1 MMSMIGGR
9 RRYGTGTKF
18 QCGAGPRPI
27 RRVLGLECVY
37 CIFIVCVL
45 IVLSLLSKR
54 FLPNQNQCRQRLVGC

>member
-9 RRYGTGTKF
+9 RRYSTGTEF
-18 QCGAGPRPI
+18 QCGVGPSPI
-27 RRVLGLECVY
+27 GRVLGLECVY

-54 FLPNQNQCRQRLVGC
+54 FLPNPILCRQRLVGC